1 MAATWGGSTP
11 VEFPTG
17 EHETSFLAQPIRPRD
32 GHVELPQGPGLGV
45 EINEEAIR
53 RHPYTAAAAKPF
65 VLHS

>member
-1 MAATWGGSTP
+1 MAATWGGPIP

-17 EHETSFLAQPIRPRD
+17 EHETSFLTNPIRARD
-32 GHVELPQGPGLGV
+32 GFVEVPSGPGLGI

-65 VLHS
+65 VLH